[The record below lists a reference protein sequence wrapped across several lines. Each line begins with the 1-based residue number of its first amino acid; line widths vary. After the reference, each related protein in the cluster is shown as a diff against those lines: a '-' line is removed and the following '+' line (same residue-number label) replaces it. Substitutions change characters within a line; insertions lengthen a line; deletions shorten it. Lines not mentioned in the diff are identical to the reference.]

1 MGKTFGTIATSISAI
16 SRVYVRRSPSTDHAD
31 SSFDHELDSVA
42 GNMHGAS
49 LEPETSRDRS
59 PSLPPSPVERCLTP
73 EEDEVLY
80 RKNNVLLKYPARK
93 MTSEQMHSDNATQS
107 DSQVL
112 IPGFL
117 FITTR
122 GSNFGSTLLLNWAPN
137 SSMRAPGT
145 DGVPATAEAESCQSH
160 YDLDRPSC
168 SSVSIDLGMMEI
180 IRIFYHTDENGFIAK
195 GEMVISS
202 KDRNFKVFHFKNGG
216 LSELIHIFRSWKYF
230 SHQMHKASHQHTFT
244 IFCPKLSLAELHPLE
259 GTVKSVLT
267 EEMWRDLL
275 DAEGRVID
283 GRYVLKVR
291 RGREKG
297 WVSVRNIGRPSFS
310 HWVGLVCSMFAVQ

>member
-1 MGKTFGTIATSISAI
+1 MKAFVGKTFGTIATSISAI
-16 SRVYVRRSPSTDHAD
+16 SRVYVRSSSSSDHTD
-31 SSFDHELDSVA
+31 SSLGHELDSVA
-42 GNMHGAS
+42 ASNMRGGS
-49 LEPETSRDRS
+49 LEPETFRDTS

-93 MTSEQMHSDNATQS
+93 TPSEHIPLDNATQS

-145 DGVPATAEAESCQSH
+145 DGIPATAGEEGGQSH

-180 IRIFYHTDENGFIAK
+180 IRIFYHTDENGFITK

-202 KDRNFKVFHFKNGG
+202 KDRNFKVFHFRNGG
-216 LSELIHIFRSWKYF
+216 LSELINIFRSWKYF
-230 SHQMHKASHQHTFT
+230 NHQMHRASHQHTFT
-244 IFCPKLSLAELHPLE
+244 IYCPKLSLAELHPLE

-291 RGREKG
+291 TGRGMGECQHEIFPYSSCVLG
-297 WVSVRNIGRPSFS
+297 GSSV
-310 HWVGLVCSMFAVQ
+310 